1 MQPWRWQHLEVW
13 CLQKKPSW
21 RPVNSVLFRHEAS
34 VQGVS
39 LPFFL
44 CLSLNTDIHLAAA
57 LFAGL
62 MVCAVAVDLRLKHR
76 IDKYVA
82 WGLSIVG
89 GWELHFEAA
98 YGIGSLMVSF
108 KWEVSRV
115 GVQKTF
121 VFPSKIL

>member
-1 MQPWRWQHLEVW
+1 MSV
-13 CLQKKPSW
+13 CL
-21 RPVNSVLFRHEAS
+21 
-34 VQGVS
+34 
-39 LPFFL
+39 FL

>member
-1 MQPWRWQHLEVW
+1 M
-13 CLQKKPSW
+13 
-21 RPVNSVLFRHEAS
+21 
-34 VQGVS
+34 
-39 LPFFL
+39 
-44 CLSLNTDIHLAAA
+44 
-57 LFAGL
+57 
-62 MVCAVAVDLRLKHR
+62 CAVAVDLRLKHR
-76 IDKYVA
+76 IDKYAA

-98 YGIGSLMVSF
+98 YGSLMVSF